1 MNALLR
7 YTVIVLAFAT
17 CFFQS
22 CSFEKIGSDLG
33 KGVSSKTDTIG
44 QTLIAGVMNELTSP
58 VVRKKVSL
66 FLDSI
71 LTNLTDSLTVRTG
84 ALEDR
89 LLNHKVQLWA
99 DSLVET
105 LTGGH
110 LRMNLDSVQGILVG
124 KTKRDVLQMRDGFSQ
139 LLAEVLSNN
148 TKNKLGLMRDELLGP
163 KTTTA
168 LARIIDTAVTHIVDS
183 AMLRISNRLRTD
195 INPQLTQDISFV
207 HRNATWLLITLGAIA
222 AVIIFFIWQNRKK
235 YLRMVAIIAKQIHD
249 IPDQHIYDE
258 VTAKIKQDSVA
269 TGLEPDLRNL
279 LEKNGLIGGT
289 SYKK

>member
-1 MNALLR
+1 MLL
-7 YTVIVLAFAT
+7 TIAT

-84 ALEDR
+84 TLEDR

-105 LTGGH
+105 LTGSH
-110 LRMNLDSVQGILVG
+110 LKMNLDSVQSILVG
-124 KTKRDVLQMRDGFSQ
+124 KTKRDVLQMRDGFSR

-183 AMLRISNRLRTD
+183 AMLRISDRLRTD
-195 INPQLTQDISFV
+195 INPQLKQDISFV

-222 AVIIFFIWQNRKK
+222 AVIIFLIWQNRKK

-249 IPDQHIYDE
+249 IPDQHIYDQ